1 MCELFTVDAKIFRG
15 ISSKDDVASLQ
26 VDLDNL
32 CGWSEKW
39 QLVFNVGKYKSLH
52 IVSRNTHHKYR
63 MSGKG
68 LEHIEEEKDLGV
80 LIDESLGFHRQA
92 AADIKKTNGFLGSS
106 KERS

>member
-68 LEHIEEEKDLGV
+68 LEHIEEEK
-80 LIDESLGFHRQA
+80 RP
-92 AADIKKTNGFLGSS
+92 GSFDWRKS
-106 KERS
+106 GLSPASSG